1 MQYIGNLDKHKLD
14 KYKNKMITDEVILTK
29 ERLEEHILIMH
40 KDDYSQLAGYLKHII
55 EDPDIILDD
64 NRYENTII
72 VLKRISKIK
81 SYARVVIK
89 IAVSEDIKHT
99 KNSIITLMKLN
110 DRTWKQTLKNRGDVI
125 FKDVDNYE

>member
-89 IAVSEDIKHT
+89 IAVSED
-99 KNSIITLMKLN
+99 MKLN

-125 FKDVDNYE
+125 FKAVDNYE

>member
-1 MQYIGNLDKHKLD
+1 MV
-14 KYKNKMITDEVILTK
+14 TDEVILTK
-29 ERLEEHILIMH
+29 ERLEGHILITH
-40 KDDYSQLAGYLKHII
+40 KDDYNQLSGYLKHII

-89 IAVSEDIKHT
+89 VAVSEDIKHT

-125 FKDVDNYE
+125 FKAVDNYE

>member
-29 ERLEEHILIMH
+29 ERLEGHILITH
-40 KDDYSQLAGYLKHII
+40 KDDYNQLSGYLKHII
-55 EDPDIILDD
+55 EDPDIIIDD

-72 VLKRISKIK
+72 VLKRIPKIK

-89 IAVSEDIKHT
+89 VAVSEDIKHT

-125 FKDVDNYE
+125 FKAVDNYE